1 MLAKSISY
9 FYSTALV
16 ILITSLFWIASS
28 GPSSQVRIYPKNF
41 TNLNYTELRWPLGQ
55 PLQLTCELILAD
67 DVVLV
72 SQKPRLE
79 WYLPHSRPEG
89 RQINHTEE
97 YGRSILHI
105 NNVSKAD
112 SGHYNCSSHFGS
124 EARSA
129 VLKLYVKT
137 STSGQYFFHICK
149 DWKYTVQVFKP
160 KI

>member
-41 TNLNYTELRWPLGQ
+41 TDLNYTELRWPLGQ

-67 DVVLV
+67 DVGHLM
-72 SQKPRLE
+72 SQKPSLQKPRLE

-97 YGRSILHI
+97 YGRSILYI

-137 STSGQYFFHICK
+137 SSSG
-149 DWKYTVQVFKP
+149 KYYTMGQRV
-160 KI
+160 